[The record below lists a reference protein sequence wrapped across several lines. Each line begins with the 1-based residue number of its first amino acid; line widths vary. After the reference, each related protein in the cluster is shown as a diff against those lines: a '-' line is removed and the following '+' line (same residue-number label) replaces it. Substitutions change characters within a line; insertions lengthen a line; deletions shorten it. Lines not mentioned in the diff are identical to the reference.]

1 MSPDREPTGKPN
13 EGASNDPL
21 ESWVERFLAA
31 LTDRPGLTPEEFA
44 AQAPLEIREELIERC
59 RAHLFL
65 ADMEAGREGGEPDE
79 ATRKIGEFRVLRELG
94 RGESGIVY
102 LAWQPSLHR
111 HVALKVL
118 HASHTAEIERLRR
131 FEREATS
138 GAKTNHSGIVQVYAR
153 GVDRSQNY
161 IAMEYVSGGS
171 LDQRLNALRKQL
183 AESTVALRKLSE
195 PERRLI
201 DIEQAVRIVAEVA
214 EALDHAHSVGI
225 IHRDIKPQNILLDA
239 EGHAKVSDFGLAKDY
254 NELSLSNA
262 DQVFGTCYYMSP
274 EQAQARKLQI
284 DHRSDVFSLGVVLYE
299 SLTLHRPFEGTS
311 LAEVLYAITFHKH
324 HKLRDINPRVPLE
337 LELVCSKALEKIRDD
352 RYPSAA
358 EFAQDL
364 RRFLRHEAVRA
375 KPPTVRRRIARW
387 LDRNRKGAASAAV
400 AIVALSGGGF
410 ALARALT
417 PDTRPSISVTCNVSG
432 ARVTAI
438 PLDVA
443 NGRALGAP
451 MVLGMAPAIAKL
463 EPGAYRF
470 VVAVPGEGFAELTE
484 LLKTGESVREL
495 KAVIRNTDAVV
506 RSGMVR
512 ISSQPFTF
520 GADAHPNSFL
530 AETTITLPEFWIDAT
545 EISNGEYKKFVAE
558 TGARR
563 PMTLREDTLWD
574 DRPVAGVTF
583 YEAQEYAR
591 WAGKRLPT
599 MHEWERVARSTD
611 GRLWPWAS
619 GTQPS
624 GPCAPWLNG
633 ARADYPTEDR
643 LKEYERWTLP
653 VASCPELRSA
663 DGVSHLFGN
672 VREWTESPHVL
683 PTGAWLGELRMF
695 KGGSWFDSPAG
706 FRLDVSLAALAD
718 KGSVDVGFRCAKSA
732 SP

>member
-31 LTDRPGLTPEEFA
+31 LTERPGLTPEEFA

-94 RGESGIVY
+94 RGTGGAVY
-102 LAWQPSLHR
+102 LAWQPSLRR

-118 HASHTAEIERLRR
+118 HAVHSEEDLGLAR
-131 FEREATS
+131 FRREATS
-138 GAKTNHSGIVQVYAR
+138 GAKLNHAGIVQVYAR
-153 GVDRSQNY
+153 GSAGGEHY
-161 IAMEYVSGGS
+161 IAMEYVAGES
-171 LDQRLNALRKQL
+171 LAKDLERLRQQL
-183 AESTVALRKLSE
+183 GDSTLSAKRLSE
-195 PERRLI
+195 PQRKLI
-201 DIEQAVRIVAEVA
+201 DIERSVRIVAEVA
-214 EALDHAHSVGI
+214 DALAHAHGVGV
-225 IHRDIKPQNILLDA
+225 IHRDVKPQNILLTAD
-239 EGHAKVSDFGLAKDY
+239 GHAKLSDFGLAKDH
-254 NELSLSNA
+254 NELALTV
-262 DQVFGTCYYMSP
+262 DGRVGGTPYYMSP
-274 EQAQARKLQI
+274 EQALAKSVQV

-299 SLTLHRPFEGTS
+299 LLTLHLPFEGGTM
-311 LAEVLYAITFHKH
+311 AEVLYAISFRPHR
-324 HKLRDINPRVPLE
+324 KLRDVNPRVPID
-337 LELVCSKALEKIRDD
+337 LELVCTKALEKARED
-352 RYPSAA
+352 RYSSAA
-358 EFAQDL
+358 EFAEDL

-375 KPPTVRRRIARW
+375 KAPSLRRRAARW
-387 LDRNRKGAASAAV
+387 LRRNRRQAAVGAASLS
-400 AIVALSGGGF
+400 ALGVGGF
-410 ALARALT
+410 ALAKALE
-417 PDTRPSISVTCNVSG
+417 PDRRVRVSIGCELSG

-438 PLDVA
+438 PLDAA

-451 MVLGMAPAIAKL
+451 MELGVVPANAKL

-484 LLKTGESVREL
+484 LLKNGESVREL